1 MCINP
6 SEGQRGQNTKR
17 TSTEGMFKTK
27 TKNIQTKKKKNL
39 ELKEN
44 MKSCIPF
51 RQIGDFI

>member
-27 TKNIQTKKKKNL
+27 TKNIQTKKKKKTL
-39 ELKEN
+39 SLK
-44 MKSCIPF
+44 KI
-51 RQIGDFI
+51 